1 MVRTLVTASI
11 LALSAAASN
20 AMAEVK
26 EFTIVIKDHKFEPAK
41 LVVPAGQKVKLLVV
55 NQDPTPE
62 EFESYDLYREKIV
75 SGNSKVVIF
84 LDPMEPG
91 EYSYFGEFH
100 EDTAQGTIVAQ

>member
-1 MVRTLVTASI
+1 MLRGLLSSSI
-11 LALSAAASN
+11 LALAAAAST

-26 EFTIVIKDHKFEPAK
+26 EFKIVIKDHKFEPAK

-75 SGNSKVVIF
+75 AGNSQIVIF
-84 LDPMEPG
+84 LDPMDPG
-91 EYSYFGEFH
+91 EYSYFGEFN
-100 EDTAQGTIVAQ
+100 EDTAQGTIIAQ

>member
-1 MVRTLVTASI
+1 MIRGLVTASI
-11 LALSAAASN
+11 LALAAAAST

-26 EFTIVIKDHKFEPAK
+26 EFKIVIKDHKFEPAK

-55 NQDPTPE
+55 NQDATPE

-75 SGNSKVVIF
+75 AGNSQVVIF
-84 LDPMEPG
+84 LDPMDPG

>member
-1 MVRTLVTASI
+1 MLRRLMTASI
-11 LALSAAASN
+11 LVLAAAASS

-26 EFTIVIKDHKFEPAK
+26 EFKIVIKDHVFAPAK
-41 LVVPAGQKVKLLVV
+41 LVVPAGQKVKLLLV

-75 SGNSKVVIF
+75 AGNSQVVIF
-84 LDPMEPG
+84 LDPMDPG

-100 EDTAQGTIVAQ
+100 EATAQGKIVAQ